1 MSTVWTQMRQCAET
15 MQAMMEH
22 AGYRAE
28 DPSLDQYDWEN
39 HIYHSNLFRRG
50 HVEVVDKTAT
60 HGIYILHAT
69 VFPHPDDPS
78 PIWGFDA
85 VCGKN
90 KITGAFHD
98 FSLVSKSHW
107 LHDWFADTVKDVTWN
122 KQRELPEWA
131 RNIFSPAMVAAGN
144 ISEQHELD
152 NIIDL
157 GIKTLD
163 YYLHNVGDRIN
174 GVDVTDQQNY
184 YCQNQKQNPHVY
196 RSMIAMGVPEATIRQ
211 FVEQV
216 LFPEIGK

>member
-1 MSTVWTQMRQCAET
+1 MRQCAET

-39 HIYHSNLFRRG
+39 HVYHSNLFRRG

-98 FSLVSKSHW
+98 FSLVSKGHW

>member
-1 MSTVWTQMRQCAET
+1 
-15 MQAMMEH
+15 
-22 AGYRAE
+22 
-28 DPSLDQYDWEN
+28 
-39 HIYHSNLFRRG
+39 
-50 HVEVVDKTAT
+50 
-60 HGIYILHAT
+60 
-69 VFPHPDDPS
+69 
-78 PIWGFDA
+78 
-85 VCGKN
+85 
-90 KITGAFHD
+90 
-98 FSLVSKSHW
+98 
-107 LHDWFADTVKDVTWN
+107 
-122 KQRELPEWA
+122 
-131 RNIFSPAMVAAGN
+131 MVAAGN